1 MSEMRLPRR
10 GTRTDTLLDLF
21 RRLLWDGIFPIRRH
35 IMAAVALMFVVS
47 SVALVLEERLPFPS
61 PGESILLD
69 PTDWS
74 MLFHRDPPLPAR
86 PDMKAAP
93 GPSMG
98 GSSFVQPPLAILL
111 YRAHAGDTMSG
122 IATKLGMDIDTI
134 SSMNR
139 VEGRGVHNVTV
150 GEVLKIPSQNGISL
164 TVAADFDAQ
173 CRTYGVSPE
182 DVLAANSLTRGQVS
196 TGMRLFFPGVQ
207 HTGYARSLAVGVGVA
222 LPLRGWESS
231 PYGWRADP
239 FTGERSHHSGVDI
252 AAPEGSPIRSATDG
266 VVIAA
271 GYDSM
276 LGNYVEVRAQLG
288 YSYVYGHMSTILA
301 RGGGRVATGSLL
313 GLVGHTGYATGPHL
327 HFEVRLNGVPQNP
340 RNYLPGIR

>member
-1 MSEMRLPRR
+1 
-10 GTRTDTLLDLF
+10 
-21 RRLLWDGIFPIRRH
+21 
-35 IMAAVALMFVVS
+35 MAAGALLFVAGT
-47 SVALVLEERLPFPS
+47 VALVLNERLPFPS

-74 MLFHRDPPLPAR
+74 MLFHRNSPLPLR
-86 PDMKAAP
+86 PDKSAEYRSAMRTP
-93 GPSMG
+93 GPSVG

-111 YRAHAGDTMSG
+111 YRAHTGDTMSG

-150 GEVLKIPSQNGISL
+150 GELLKIPSQNGITL
-164 TVAADFDAQ
+164 AIAADFDAQ

-182 DVLAANSLTRGQVS
+182 DILAANSLSRADVS
-196 TGMRLFFPGVQ
+196 PGMRLFFPGVQ
-207 HTGYARSLAVGVGVA
+207 HTGYARSLAVGVGVS
-222 LPLRGWESS
+222 LPIRGWESS

-239 FTGERSHHSGVDI
+239 FTGQRSHHSGVDI

-271 GYDSM
+271 GYDGM

-288 YSYVYGHMSTILA
+288 YSYVYGHMSAIKA
-301 RGGGRVATGSLL
+301 HGGARVATGSLL

>member
-1 MSEMRLPRR
+1 MRRIRLRR
-10 GTRTDTLLDLF
+10 CGTRTALLVAIF
-21 RRLLWDGIFPIRRH
+21 QRLLWEALFPIRRH

-47 SVALVLEERLPFPS
+47 SVVLVLDARLPFPS

-86 PDMKAAP
+86 PDMRSA
-93 GPSMG
+93 GPSVG

-150 GEVLKIPSQNGISL
+150 GEILRIPSQNGIYL
-164 TVAADFDAQ
+164 PVAADFDGQ

-182 DVLAANSLTRGQVS
+182 DVLAANSLTRAQMW
-196 TGMRLFFPGVQ
+196 TGMRMFFPGVQ
-207 HTGYARSLAVGVGVA
+207 HTGYARSLAAGIGVV
-222 LPLRGWESS
+222 LPLHGWESS

-239 FTGERSHHSGVDI
+239 FTGHRSFHTGVDL
-252 AAPEGSPIRSATDG
+252 AAPEESPIRSATDG
-266 VVIAA
+266 VVIGT
-271 GYDSM
+271 GYDGM

-288 YSYVYGHMSTILA
+288 YSYVYGHMSLIIA
-301 RGGGRVATGSLL
+301 HVGARVATGSLL